1 MPLALPAFARPR
13 RFAGMFALALL
24 AGCHPAQHW
33 NSTDV
38 TGSTPDLNFT
48 MTRAGD
54 GKTVTAKD
62 YQGKVVLLYFGYTYC
77 PDVCPLTLAHVAQ
90 ALQPVKDAA
99 KDVRVLFVTVDPA
112 RDDLR
117 TLKDYAANFGPE
129 FVGLR
134 GTPDELATLA
144 KRYRVAYS
152 VKPDPDPAKYV
163 VTHSSALYAFDR
175 QGHARL
181 LLTSL
186 STDAPDIK
194 GTTAD
199 IRQLVAEKD

>member
-1 MPLALPAFARPR
+1 MPLALPAFARSR
-13 RFAGMFALALL
+13 LAGLLAVIVL
-24 AGCHPAQHW
+24 AGCHPSQHW
-33 NSTDV
+33 NATDV

-48 MTRAGD
+48 MTRASD
-54 GKTVTAKD
+54 GKTVTAAD
-62 YQGKVVLLYFGYTYC
+62 YRGKVVLLYFGYTYC

-90 ALQPVKDAA
+90 ALQPVKGAA
-99 KDVRVLFVTVDPA
+99 NDVRVLFVTVDPT
-112 RDDLR
+112 RDDLK
-117 TLKDYAANFGPE
+117 TLKDYTANFGPE

-152 VKPDPDPAKYV
+152 VTPDPDPAKYV

-175 QGHARL
+175 KGHARL

-194 GTTAD
+194 GTTQD
-199 IRQLVAEKD
+199 MRQLIAEQD